1 MKLQVKLLS
10 FAAALMSL
18 MTACVNEGIQ
28 DPQDA
33 ANLKL
38 IPALEEQA
46 AAVEA
51 SVKDFQNLQLELEA
65 NDVELGAN
73 AVAALEQHVADL
85 KKGGLSLE
93 EGTLAAFELQKKLG
107 AIVGSALAELDADK
121 YDSKLKRSVN
131 TLENGVKMWVGESFN
146 VLYPAAVAEA
156 RVKASV
162 VSLDSKLANQ
172 KLYVDALLSD
182 VEAGFRKDEKPEEL
196 KGLAASVNEALS
208 NSKKLSDDLSGLTAE
223 VSKEYAEAVA
233 SVLSDPAGFDG
244 AALKEFNANAG
255 VEVSQVDDSLS
266 GLSTRV
272 AACEAQLAD
281 ILKRLGVLEETVG
294 TFEELLG
301 MIQSVNLLTEYSAE
315 STVAYYNMQEYEWV
329 ENEDYKV
336 RKPSGTIE
344 LKYIVRPAAAAEA
357 LAAESL
363 WNNGL
368 KVFGYYANRIE
379 QSAVGEFV
387 DFNITNVVANPQTG
401 VVTITVENNLNA
413 DFYYK
418 KTGAKMA
425 LSVKTGKTDLTSQF
439 VEIVPKDASS
449 TVYLERLTLSKE
461 YVEFDEGQTHNLSAI
476 FSPSNVSNKELVWT
490 TSNDDV
496 VSVSGEG
503 VLTAKAVG
511 AATITVTSKGTD
523 EWGRTLSATCT
534 VKANPAVRLSG
545 PPYVESGKEA
555 ELILDYPSSMVIES
569 KEWSTSDGSKAT
581 VTSAGVVTG
590 VGHTYNTATNDYG
603 TVTVYCKING
613 NVTVSH
619 EMKVVVTQPSSI
631 KLNNY
636 ADNVSDITIK
646 VDESLDLGAT
656 IVPEVPADQFRLY
669 YSSTSATGLGWVDS
683 GTGKINE
690 FKNTLP
696 VENVYVYIDVKDY
709 DKNHYFAPGRSL
721 RRTVVVRVQP
731 YYVKSI
737 KLNDVDLEPGQTVTL
752 SPQFSTDVAGKQPT
766 NTSVTWTSSN
776 TAVAT
781 VDQNGKVT
789 SVTAGTA
796 TITATA
802 TDGSNVS
809 GSCKVTVTERW
820 KEFNIGDYVVR
831 TSSGDIEFYAD
842 LSTAKSKGTLVGI
855 VITQTNPRVT
865 DPMLPASCTH
875 GIAIAL
881 GEGEGTWASNDTQ
894 RVSDWAIQN
903 GTTFVNDVNKY
914 SGYTNT
920 EALKAFV
927 AAKGCSS
934 GIISAVNTYNNNN
947 QSKLPNGTSS
957 FYIPSASAMKDVA
970 NLGGSSGAD
979 FSNKLTGAGGT
990 GFTNAISGTI
1000 VYYWTVSETTGT
1012 TPTQAVAVR
1021 GMVNQST
1028 NKSKTA
1034 SSKVRFVFAF

>member
-65 NDVELGAN
+65 NDVELSGN
-73 AVAALEQHVADL
+73 PVEALEQHVADL

-281 ILKRLGVLEETVG
+281 ILERLGALEETVG

-344 LKYIVRPAAAAEA
+344 LNYIVRPAAAAEA
-357 LAAESL
+357 LAAQLL

-387 DFNITNVVANPQTG
+387 DFNITNVDANPQTG

-476 FSPSNVSNKELVWT
+476 FSPSNVSNKELVWK
-490 TSNDDV
+490 TSNIDV

-569 KEWSTSDGSKAT
+569 KEWSTSDASKAT
-581 VTSAGVVTG
+581 VSSAGVVTG

-619 EMKVVVTQPSSI
+619 EMKVVVTQPTSI

-636 ADNVSDITIK
+636 ADNVSEITIK

-656 IVPEVPADQFRLY
+656 IVPEVPADQFRLFY
-669 YSSTSATGLGWVDS
+669 QSTYGLGWIDS
-683 GTGKINE
+683 NTGKVNAN
-690 FKNTLP
+690 KN
-696 VENVYVYIDVKDY
+696 VAGVAYVYIDVMNY
-709 DKNHYFAPGRSL
+709 DKSHYFAPGKSL
-721 RRTVVVRVQP
+721 RRTVIVRVNP
-731 YYVKSI
+731 YYVKTI
-737 KLNDVDLEPGQTVTL
+737 QLDDVDLELGQAVTL
-752 SPQFSTDVAGKQPT
+752 SPKFTTDVAGKQPT
-766 NTSVTWTSSN
+766 NTAVTWTSSN
-776 TAVAT
+776 DAVVT

-789 SVTAGTA
+789 SVASGTA

-802 TDGSNVS
+802 TDGSNVT
-809 GSCKVTVTERW
+809 GKCTVKVTEPW
-820 KEFNIGDYVVR
+820 KEFNVGDYVVR

-842 LSTAKSKGTLVGI
+842 LNTAKSNGTLVGI

-990 GFTNAISGTI
+990 GFTNAISGSI